1 MERAGIVRRI
11 YMWGIT
17 AVLAASFPAD
27 NAMSAT
33 SDDLISRLRSKDA
46 LEQIS
51 AVESLGKV
59 RDQKAVD
66 ALLDL
71 VFTKAENWKIKIR
84 AIRLLGTIP
93 DQKVSD
99 RLVTVFNNPFLNEE
113 CPAMK
118 WNTAMALGQE
128 FNKGS
133 RAVDS
138 LIEALGHDNLLVR
151 EAAIQSLGKIGDSR
165 AVPYLIPELKD
176 RNFAIRFSAIKAL
189 GNIGS
194 AEAEVFLRQVADTD
208 NDPYVQQAAEAAL
221 DKIRAYQ

>member
-1 MERAGIVRRI
+1 
-11 YMWGIT
+11 MWGIT
-17 AVLAASFPAD
+17 AMLAVFFPAEH
-27 NAMSAT
+27 AMSAT
-33 SDDLISRLRSKDA
+33 SDDLIVRLKSKDT
-46 LEQIS
+46 LEQAS
-51 AVESLGKV
+51 AVEALGRVK
-59 RDQKAVD
+59 DQKAVD
-66 ALLDL
+66 ALLDF

-99 RLVTVFNNPFLNEE
+99 KLVTVFNNPFLNEE

-118 WNTAMALGQE
+118 WNTAIALGQE

-138 LIEALGHDNLLVR
+138 LIEALGLDNLLVR

-165 AVPYLIPELKD
+165 AVPYLIPELRDK
-176 RNFAIRFSAIKAL
+176 NFAIRFSAIKAL
-189 GNIGS
+189 GNIGNS
-194 AEAEVFLRQVADTD
+194 EAEVFLRQVADTD